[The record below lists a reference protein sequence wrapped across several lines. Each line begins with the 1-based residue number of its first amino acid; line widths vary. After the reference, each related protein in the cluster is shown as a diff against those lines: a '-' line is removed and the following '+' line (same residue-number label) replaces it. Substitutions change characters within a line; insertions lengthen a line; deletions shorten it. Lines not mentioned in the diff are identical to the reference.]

1 MEYKFY
7 EDVTGHHVRNSND
20 DYLFSTDTV
29 EKAQKIAEALKK
41 QESIYD
47 KENKPTK
54 CPWCGNDKI
63 ELEHAYATFS
73 DGNQYDIWM
82 YFCMNKDC
90 DWNSNPFEY

>member
-1 MEYKFY
+1 MEFKFY
-7 EDVTGHHVRNSND
+7 EDIEGHHVRNSND
-20 DYLFSTDTV
+20 DYLFSTDN
-29 EKAQKIAEALKK
+29 EEMADKIVEALKK

-54 CPWCGNDKI
+54 CPWCGNDKV

-82 YFCMNKDC
+82 YFCTNKDC
-90 DWNSNPFEY
+90 SWNSNPFEW